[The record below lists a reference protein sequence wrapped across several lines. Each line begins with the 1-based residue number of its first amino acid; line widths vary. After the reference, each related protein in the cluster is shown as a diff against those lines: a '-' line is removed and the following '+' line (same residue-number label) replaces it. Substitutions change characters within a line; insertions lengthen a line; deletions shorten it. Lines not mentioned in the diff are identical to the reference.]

1 MWHSQLTAASTQPF
15 CCGAAQ
21 WPVYLCTV
29 THQSSTANL
38 DNMERGNTWQSGSGR
53 VMLVQPTEV
62 GQGRFQIS
70 VPSPFHCKCLC
81 FFCDRTCGS
90 KIIMFN
96 EISVTSHPVSIP
108 QLHRVAYSIGS
119 SNIFHNFKDID
130 DISAYMQ
137 IYCSWALSRWERVLL
152 KYTAG
157 ISIAGPPCAQ

>member
-29 THQSSTANL
+29 TPTQYASTADL
-38 DNMERGNTWQSGSGR
+38 DNMERGNTWQSGDVGSANRGR
-53 VMLVQPTEV
+53 PGSFPNIRAFIFSLQM
-62 GQGRFQIS
+62 F
-70 VPSPFHCKCLC
+70 
-81 FFCDRTCGS
+81 FFCDRTCDS

-130 DISAYMQ
+130 DISAYVQ